1 MFEKLVTV
9 KCVTTW
15 RINFFIKLFTRIYFR
30 SIWGNFI
37 NQNNYS
43 VEFLIQIV
51 IHWKWK
57 MWSKEDELNAE
68 FFNCQFGKSWT
79 FLWITSFSSLYFCIQ
94 WAVRCAVGVMVLVKN
109 RKNKAGKFSTSR
121 LSSKTYTLTLSLL
134 EQIDP
139 KEHTL
144 DKCP

>member
-1 MFEKLVTV
+1 MYQPWKLYKRLITTFHQNMFLLSVTNRLKLD
-9 KCVTTW
+9 
-15 RINFFIKLFTRIYFR
+15 
-30 SIWGNFI
+30 IWGNFI

-43 VEFLIQIV
+43 VEFLTQIV
-51 IHWKWK
+51 MHWKWK

-94 WAVRCAVGVMVLVKN
+94 WAVRRALAVMVLVKS
-109 RKNKAGKFSTSR
+109 RKNTARKFLPQGCQAR
-121 LSSKTYTLTLSLL
+121 HTLTLSLL
-134 EQIDP
+134 EQIDL

>member
-1 MFEKLVTV
+1 MYQPGIQKFSY
-9 KCVTTW
+9 
-15 RINFFIKLFTRIYFR
+15 NFSPEYISVNRLRLD
-30 SIWGNFI
+30 IWGNFI

-43 VEFLIQIV
+43 VEFLTQIV

-134 EQIDP
+134 EQIDL